1 MQTPLLLKNKP
12 PQQGGRKCFRKKKAP
27 TTYQADGA
35 FAEQNA
41 KRAALLF
48 SPKLAVNGSV
58 FEGFEPQVSA
68 YSQKM
73 GGVL

>member
-1 MQTPLLLKNKP
+1 MQTAFLLKNHHL
-12 PQQGGRKCFRKKKAP
+12 RLVAHTNIEKKKAP

-41 KRAALLF
+41 KRSALLF
-48 SPKLAVNGSV
+48 SPKLALNGSV
-58 FEGFEPQVSA
+58 FESFEPQVSA

-73 GGVL
+73 GDVL

>member
-12 PQQGGRKCFRKKKAP
+12 PQQGGQKCFEKKKAP

-48 SPKLAVNGSV
+48 SPKLALNGSV
-58 FEGFEPQVSA
+58 FESFEPQVSA
-68 YSQKM
+68 YSPKM

>member
-1 MQTPLLLKNKP
+1 MQTAFLLTNQPLSLGVLISFG
-12 PQQGGRKCFRKKKAP
+12 QKKAP

-48 SPKLAVNGSV
+48 SPKLALNGSV
-58 FEGFEPQVSA
+58 FESFGPQLPANSK
-68 YSQKM
+68 KM
-73 GGVL
+73 RGEL

>member
-1 MQTPLLLKNKP
+1 MKTPLLLKNKP
-12 PQQGGRKCFRKKKAP
+12 PQQGGQTSFGKKKAP

-48 SPKLAVNGSV
+48 SPKLALNGSV
-58 FEGFEPQVSA
+58 FESFGPQLPANSK
-68 YSQKM
+68 KM
-73 GGVL
+73 RGEL

>member
-48 SPKLAVNGSV
+48 SPKLALNGSV
-58 FEGFEPQVSA
+58 FESFGPQLLANSK
-68 YSQKM
+68 KM
-73 GGVL
+73 RGEL

>member
-12 PQQGGRKCFRKKKAP
+12 PQQGGRTCFEKKKAP
-27 TTYQADGA
+27 TTYQAYGA

-68 YSQKM
+68 YSHEIR
-73 GGVL
+73 GA